1 MVQYFR
7 DRRLRKKI
15 KIDFARS
22 SSYSTLNRGPFS
34 GLETYLDRTIS
45 LRTIVKYSLLILI
58 FLVILGSVFI
68 LGRISADKEKAASAN
83 TTDIPVET
91 KQVVKTEEVVPKN
104 LSHENITETVKE
116 MPVKEEQAKVEE
128 KKEEV
133 AAPVVKPEVNVT
145 QKPAIPS
152 CENKIAEFDYNYTKM
167 NITVSDFV
175 KELKGEN
182 WATIISLKLTVTNNE
197 RCLIVNPTQIKIKL
211 NPKGK
216 GSVWWDDE
224 VFLPDTFKHMM
235 PGTTVSDV
243 VPVHVSYSD
252 IYGEKDMKVVL
263 FDDYDITMASYR
275 KILTIK

>member
-91 KQVVKTEEVVPKN
+91 KIVKTEEIASKN
-104 LSHENITETVKE
+104 TSTENKSEPIKE
-116 MPVKEEQAKVEE
+116 VPVKEEPVEE
-128 KKEEV
+128 EKV
-133 AAPVVKPEVNVT
+133 APPVVKAELNVT
-145 QKPAIPS
+145 PKPAVPS

-182 WATIISLKLTVTNNE
+182 WATIVSLKLTVTNTE

-224 VFLPDTFKHMM
+224 VFLPDTFKHML